1 MQNYKLEPGPVTLYA
16 QLAGILR
23 EQIKSGAWPHG
34 SAIPTLEELAQQF
47 NVARVTVRLA
57 MQMLAK
63 EGLVSSHR
71 GRRSVVTYSSAQ
83 DKTPLFMSF
92 DLISPTTPDYLITV
106 ISREE
111 VAQEQ
116 LGEPFTGVPHGPY
129 MCLRKI
135 DAEGGL
141 PYSASTH
148 FIALPIYRKFPE
160 GADQDIKIARLLRDH
175 TRGILAECRDRV
187 AVGAAE
193 LEEAQQLGCQLSAPV
208 ARVSRIFMDANQH
221 ILYYAQLTFRGDRFG
236 LERDIT
242 SMIKD

>member
-34 SAIPTLEELAQQF
+34 SDIPSLEELAQQF

-57 MQMLAK
+57 MQMLSK

-71 GRRSVVTYSSAQ
+71 GRRSMVTYSSAQ
-83 DKTPLFMSF
+83 DKNPLFMSF
-92 DLISPTTPDYLITV
+92 DLISPTTPDYRITV
-106 ISREE
+106 LSREE

-116 LGEPFTGVPHGPY
+116 LGEPFTGVPRGRY
-129 MCLRKI
+129 MCLRKT
-135 DAEGGL
+135 DAEGGM
-141 PYSASTH
+141 PYSTSTH

-160 GADQDIKIARLLRDH
+160 GAEDEIKIARLMRDN

-187 AVGAAE
+187 MVAAAE
-193 LEEAQQLGCQLSAPV
+193 LEEAQQLECQLSAPV
-208 ARVSRIFMDANQH
+208 ARVRRVFMDADKH

-236 LERDIT
+236 IERDIT
-242 SMIKD
+242 SMIKG